1 MASTLR
7 DLRELAL
14 LSQSELAQKLKVSK
28 QAITEWEHGRAKP
41 SPDHRRRLLEVLN
54 ATGHV
59 NLTSKDLLDAIN
71 ETAHDGEKELA
82 AIGQAITSR
91 R

>member
-1 MASTLR
+1 MGSTLR
-7 DLRELAL
+7 DIRELAL

-59 NLTSKDLLDAIN
+59 QLTSKDLLDAIN
-71 ETAHDGEKELA
+71 ETARVEGKELA
-82 AIGQAITSR
+82 AIGQAITMR
-91 R
+91 P